1 MCVSLDIDLKD
12 NQLLWMIEIY
22 SFNSFRLPLNHQGSS
37 MITAR
42 LSSSSSFSLSVS
54 LQYTYTYKF
63 LIEISSNVARTHL
76 TDAHQM
82 HAIHLNSGSDYTSH
96 SILLFFSTIYRVLS
110 CYTHIYPFICRRIS
124 LIVTMTRWNFLRAW
138 YEKKNLHRWS
148 VK

>member
-1 MCVSLDIDLKD
+1 MSI
-12 NQLLWMIEIY
+12 
-22 SFNSFRLPLNHQGSS
+22 FRYWFERRPILVNDKNLFIQF
-37 MITAR
+37 I
-42 LSSSSSFSLSVS
+42 SSSTKSPREFDDHGSAVIVFFFSVS

-63 LIEISSNVARTHL
+63 LIEISSIVARTHL

-82 HAIHLNSGSDYTSH
+82 HVIHLNSGSDYTSH

-110 CYTHIYPFICRRIS
+110 CYTHIYPFIRRRIS